1 MADTLKECP
10 CCGHPTAT
18 PEQVSKYRRAMAA
31 CKDLS
36 VWWDK
41 AKVVISNGDAAHDL
55 ASIVM
60 IGRGAIGLLDKK
72 EQLPPTDPKTSFG
85 GFGQQVL
92 DGM

>member
-1 MADTLKECP
+1 
-10 CCGHPTAT
+10 
-18 PEQVSKYRRAMAA
+18 MAA

-41 AKVVISNGDAAHDL
+41 AKMVISNGDAAHDL

-72 EQLPPTDPKTSFG
+72 E
-85 GFGQQVL
+85 
-92 DGM
+92 